1 MLVAKELVERDAALL
16 AILGVGAAVALI
28 RFACAIA
35 TVTSR
40 LTKARAVIAALA
52 F

>member
-16 AILGVGAAVALI
+16 ALLGVGAAVALI

-35 TVTSR
+35 YACR